1 MLSSVTNKMLYKC
14 ILNVIVAKYVVPEI
28 NVNEGR
34 KLRSA
39 NKKPAMKRAGTMQTT
54 AAAGKEYLKR
64 SKKAKTSGDSSEED

>member
-1 MLSSVTNKMLYKC
+1 M
-14 ILNVIVAKYVVPEI
+14 IVAKYVVPDI

-54 AAAGKEYLKR
+54 AAAGKDFLKR
-64 SKKAKTSGDSSEED
+64 SKKAKTADSSDED